1 MSTTEAPTDLSP
13 VDPARQAAIAKK
25 RRRDVSISAASTVVF
40 FVVVITAL
48 VTSPGWSSVQQAFF
62 SWPDA
67 KRAFPSLLDGFKL
80 TIWLFM
86 TAEPV
91 ILAVATLLAVL
102 RGLRAPVFT
111 PLRIVATAYTDI
123 VRGIPTI
130 LLVILFAFGIPGL
143 QLSGVSNSAMF
154 WGWMALVVS
163 YSAYVAEV
171 LRAGI
176 DSVHPSQRAAARS
189 LGLNHAK
196 SLRYVV
202 LPQAVRHVIPPLLN
216 DFISLQKDTALL
228 SIVGVIELTQAAQI
242 DVGLNYN
249 YTGLVVAAGFYI
261 LLTVPLARF
270 TDRYAS
276 RQAAR
281 QQGLGAEL

>member
-1 MSTTEAPTDLSP
+1 VSTTDASTDVSP
-13 VDPARQAAIAKK
+13 VDPARRAAIAHK
-25 RRRDVSISAASTVVF
+25 RRRDVSISAISTVVF
-40 FVVVITAL
+40 FVVVVAAL
-48 VTSPGWSSVQQAFF
+48 LNSPGWSSVQQAFF

-67 KRAFPSLLDGFKL
+67 KRVFPSLVEGFKL
-80 TIWLFM
+80 TIWIFM

-91 ILAVATLLAVL
+91 ILVVAMLLAVL
-102 RGLRAPVFT
+102 RGLRAPIFA

-130 LLVILFAFGIPGL
+130 VLLVLFVFGIPGL
-143 QLSGVSNSAMF
+143 QLSGVPNSALF

-228 SIVGVIELTQAAQI
+228 TIVGVMELTQAAQI
-242 DVGLNYN
+242 DVGLSYN
-249 YTGLVVAAGFYI
+249 YTALVVAAGFYI

-281 QQGLGAEL
+281 QQGLGAAL